1 MAEKSIGRAEK
12 VIFLP
17 LNAPQQRRILAWC
30 CETHPRF
37 IVAISPILCHKPTLH
52 RPADQGLPCRCPCRL
67 VPLRQI
73 IEHFQRSNEHFSRSN
88 AFAGGSCC
96 GIQESQM
103 PKLKTKSGAKKRF
116 KVTATGK
123 VMAAQRGKRHGMI
136 KRTKKQIRQLRGTR
150 VLFKTDGDNIKKY
163 FLPNA

>member
-1 MAEKSIGRAEK
+1 MCQTTRFHGSS
-12 VIFLP
+12 LP
-17 LNAPQQRRILAWC
+17 IWLGS
-30 CETHPRF
+30 
-37 IVAISPILCHKPTLH
+37 AISATFIARLIKGC
-52 RPADQGLPCRCPCRL
+52 RGDVPAGCFAYEMTEQ
-67 VPLRQI
+67 
-73 IEHFQRSNEHFSRSN
+73 FQRSNEHFSRPD
-88 AFAGGSCC
+88 AFAGALVLRQ
-96 GIQESQM
+96 QESQM